1 MERKEEVDMLEVD
14 TEDME
19 DREEEG
25 EGVLEG
31 ELLEAFEAG
40 GEGTDKD
47 GEEGDLEIRRRFPMC
62 SLPPRYETTKFV
74 ALLQIDFRL
83 TTLVSGLL
91 CKRCKMPAS
100 KATRV

>member
-1 MERKEEVDMLEVD
+1 MGEED
-14 TEDME
+14 TEGMEDME
-19 DREEEG
+19 EEEEG

-31 ELLEAFEAG
+31 ELQEASEVG

-62 SLPPRYETTKFV
+62 SLPPRYEATKFV
-74 ALLQIDFRL
+74 ALPQIDFRL

>member
-1 MERKEEVDMLEVD
+1 MERKEEVGE
-14 TEDME
+14 EDME
-19 DREEEG
+19 EEE

-31 ELLEAFEAG
+31 ELLEASEAG

-74 ALLQIDFRL
+74 ALPQIDFRL

>member
-100 KATRV
+100 KATQV

>member
-1 MERKEEVDMLEVD
+1 MERKEEVDMLEEGM
-14 TEDME
+14 EDM
-19 DREEEG
+19 EEEG

-31 ELLEAFEAG
+31 ELLEASEVG

-62 SLPPRYETTKFV
+62 SLPPRYEATKFV
-74 ALLQIDFRL
+74 ALPQIDFRL

>member
-83 TTLVSGLL
+83 TTLASGLL